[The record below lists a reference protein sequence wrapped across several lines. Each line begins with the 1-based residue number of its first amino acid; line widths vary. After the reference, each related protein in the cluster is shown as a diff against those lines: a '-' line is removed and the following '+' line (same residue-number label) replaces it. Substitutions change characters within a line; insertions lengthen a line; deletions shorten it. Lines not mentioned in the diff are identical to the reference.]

1 MLPFMSV
8 AFSNSSAPRQLR
20 QAAADAANAGAD
32 VMVAV
37 LDGAIAALEMG
48 RESLDDGQWHQA
60 ARQILATS
68 QLLQALRD
76 NVDVLGGDPL
86 AANLAELYDYA
97 DHRVNL
103 AASESSRAPLDEVWH
118 LLMEVRAAWF
128 ALPAAA
134 RMKSDKS
141 SATAVQTWSTG
152 SCSMVPIQ

>member
-1 MLPFMSV
+1 MPV
-8 AFSNSSAPRQLR
+8 AYPDPSCTHQLR
-20 QAAADAANAGAD
+20 QAAADAAQAGAD

-37 LDGAIAALEMG
+37 LDGAIVALEMG
-48 RESLDDGQWHQA
+48 RSSLIEGQWEHA
-60 ARQILATS
+60 ARQILATC

-97 DHRVNL
+97 GQKVGL
-103 AASESSRAPLDEVWH
+103 AGAAKCRAPLDEVWH
-118 LLMEVRAAWF
+118 LLKEVRAAWF

-134 RMKSDKS
+134 RMKAVRP
-141 SATAVQTWSTG
+141 ATALQIWSPG

>member
-1 MLPFMSV
+1 MSV
-8 AFSNSSAPRQLR
+8 AYPNPVSSYQLR
-20 QAAADAANAGAD
+20 QAAADAAQAGAD

-37 LDGAIAALEMG
+37 LDGAIVALEMG
-48 RESLDDGQWHQA
+48 RSSLIEGQWQHA
-60 ARQILATS
+60 ARQILATC

-97 DHRVNL
+97 GQKVGL
-103 AASESSRAPLDEVWH
+103 AAAAKSRAPLDEVWH
-118 LLMEVRAAWF
+118 LLKEVRAAWF

-134 RMKSDKS
+134 RMKPTGPAAGPQIWS
-141 SATAVQTWSTG
+141 SG

>member
-8 AFSNSSAPRQLR
+8 AFPNTSTPRQLR

-37 LDGAIAALEMG
+37 LDGAIAALELG
-48 RESLDDGQWHQA
+48 RESLEDGQWQQA
-60 ARQILATS
+60 ARQILATC

-97 DHRVNL
+97 ADKVSL
-103 AASESSRAPLDEVWH
+103 AASEGHRAPLDEVWH

-134 RMKSDKS
+134 RMQTGKST
-141 SATAVQTWSTG
+141 ATAVQTWSSG
-152 SCSMVPIQ
+152 PCSMVPIQ

>member
-1 MLPFMSV
+1 MSV
-8 AFSNSSAPRQLR
+8 AYPNPSCPLQLR
-20 QAAADAANAGAD
+20 QAAADAAQAGAD

-48 RESLDDGQWHQA
+48 RESLIDGQWHHA
-60 ARQILATS
+60 TRQILATC

-76 NVDVLGGDPL
+76 NVDVLAGDPL

-97 DHRVNL
+97 AQKVSL
-103 AASESSRAPLDEVWH
+103 AAYAKCRAPLDEVWH
-118 LLMEVRAAWF
+118 LLKEVRAAWF

-134 RMKSDKS
+134 RMKRGSP
-141 SATAVQTWSTG
+141 ATALQIWSPG

>member
-1 MLPFMSV
+1 MSV
-8 AFSNSSAPRQLR
+8 AYLNPSCPLQLR
-20 QAAADAANAGAD
+20 QAAADAAQAGAD

-48 RESLDDGQWHQA
+48 RESLVDGQWQHA
-60 ARQILATS
+60 TRQILATC

-76 NVDVLGGDPL
+76 NVDVLAGDPL

-97 DHRVNL
+97 GQRVGL
-103 AASESSRAPLDEVWH
+103 AASAKCRAPLDEVWH
-118 LLMEVRAAWF
+118 LLKEVRAAWF

-134 RMKSDKS
+134 RMKAARP
-141 SATAVQTWSTG
+141 ATALQLWSSG

>member
-1 MLPFMSV
+1 
-8 AFSNSSAPRQLR
+8 
-20 QAAADAANAGAD
+20 
-32 VMVAV
+32 MVAV
-37 LDGAIAALEMG
+37 LDGAIATLEMG
-48 RESLDDGQWHQA
+48 RVSLEDGQWQQA
-60 ARQILATS
+60 ARQIVATC
-68 QLLQALRD
+68 QLLHALRD

-97 DHRVNL
+97 GHRVTL
-103 AASESSRAPLDEVWH
+103 AASQSSRAPLDEVWH

-134 RMKSDKS
+134 RTKSGIS

>member
-1 MLPFMSV
+1 MSV
-8 AFSNSSAPRQLR
+8 AFPNTPTPAPLR
-20 QAAADAANAGAD
+20 QAAADAAIAGAD

-48 RESLDDGQWHQA
+48 RESVEDGQWQQA
-60 ARQILATS
+60 TRQILATC

-97 DHRVNL
+97 SHRVNL
-103 AASESSRAPLDEVWH
+103 AASAGCRAPLDEIWH
-118 LLMEVRAAWF
+118 LLKEVRTAWF

-134 RMKSDKS
+134 RVNTGKS
-141 SATAVQTWSTG
+141 SAAAVQTWSPG

>member
-1 MLPFMSV
+1 MSV
-8 AFSNSSAPRQLR
+8 AYLNPSGTHQLR
-20 QAAADAANAGAD
+20 QAAADAAQAGAD

-37 LDGAIAALEMG
+37 LDGAIVALEMG
-48 RESLDDGQWHQA
+48 RASLIEGQWQHA
-60 ARQILATS
+60 ARQILATC

-97 DHRVNL
+97 GQKVGL
-103 AASESSRAPLDEVWH
+103 AAAAKSRAPLDEVWH
-118 LLMEVRAAWF
+118 LLKEVRAAWF

-134 RMKSDKS
+134 RMKAARP
-141 SATAVQTWSTG
+141 ATALQLWSSG

>member
-1 MLPFMSV
+1 MSV
-8 AFSNSSAPRQLR
+8 AYPNSSAPRQLR
-20 QAAADAANAGAD
+20 QAAADAAQAGAD

-48 RESLDDGQWHQA
+48 RESLIEGQWQHA

-97 DHRVNL
+97 GQRVGL
-103 AASESSRAPLDEVWH
+103 AASDGAGRRLMRSGTFSRKCGPPG
-118 LLMEVRAAWF
+118 
-128 ALPAAA
+128 LPCLRQPA
-134 RMKSDKS
+134 
-141 SATAVQTWSTG
+141 
-152 SCSMVPIQ
+152 

>member
-1 MLPFMSV
+1 MSV
-8 AFSNSSAPRQLR
+8 AFPNPSSSPQLQ
-20 QAAADAANAGAD
+20 QAAADAAKAGSD

-37 LDGAIAALEMG
+37 LDGAIAVLEMG
-48 RESLDDGQWHQA
+48 RESLEEGQWSQA
-60 ARQILATS
+60 ARQILATC

-97 DHRVNL
+97 GHKVGL
-103 AASESSRAPLDEVWH
+103 AASERRRAPLDEVWH

-134 RMKSDKS
+134 RMKPGHRS
-141 SATAVQTWSTG
+141 STAVQTWSAG
-152 SCSMVPIQ
+152 PCSMVPIQ

>member
-1 MLPFMSV
+1 MTV
-8 AFSNSSAPRQLR
+8 AYPNPSCTHQLR
-20 QAAADAANAGAD
+20 QAAADAAQAGAD

-37 LDGAIAALEMG
+37 LDGAIVALEMG
-48 RESLDDGQWHQA
+48 RASLLEGQWQHA
-60 ARQILATS
+60 ARQILATC

-97 DHRVNL
+97 GQKVSL
-103 AASESSRAPLDEVWH
+103 AAAAKCQAPLDEVWH
-118 LLMEVRAAWF
+118 LLKEVRAAWF

-134 RMKSDKS
+134 RMKATCP
-141 SATAVQTWSTG
+141 ATALQIWSPG

>member
-1 MLPFMSV
+1 MSV
-8 AFSNSSAPRQLR
+8 AYPNTSCPLQLR
-20 QAAADAANAGAD
+20 QAAADAAQAGAD

-48 RESLDDGQWHQA
+48 RESLIEGQWQHA
-60 ARQILATS
+60 ARQILATC

-76 NVDVLGGDPL
+76 NVDVLAGDPL

-97 DHRVNL
+97 GQKVSL
-103 AASESSRAPLDEVWH
+103 AASAKCRMPLDEVWH
-118 LLMEVRAAWF
+118 LLKEVRAAWF

-134 RMKSDKS
+134 RMKRGS
-141 SATAVQTWSTG
+141 SSNAVQIWSPG

>member
-1 MLPFMSV
+1 MS
-8 AFSNSSAPRQLR
+8 AAYPNSSAPRQIR
-20 QAAADAANAGAD
+20 QAAADAAQAGAD

-48 RESLDDGQWHQA
+48 RESLVEGQWQHA

-76 NVDVLGGDPL
+76 NMDVLGGDPL

-97 DHRVNL
+97 GKRVGM
-103 AASESSRAPLDEVWH
+103 AASARCRAPLDEVWH
-118 LLMEVRAAWF
+118 LLKEVRAAWF

-134 RMKSDKS
+134 RMH
-141 SATAVQTWSTG
+141 TG
-152 SCSMVPIQ
+152 SPARSMQIWSAGPCSMVPIQ